1 MLESCRA
8 GDNHFSATVKDSGH
22 VGLVSG
28 IVEFVSLLEDGRE

>member
-1 MLESCRA
+1 MLLGCRA
-8 GDNHFSATVKDSGH
+8 GYVHFLATVMESSH